1 MNDVN
6 NIFSLSNCLSKQ
18 QLVNY
23 IQQKMDRDEVYLVES
38 HLNDC
43 PFCSDA
49 IDGLMDADLT
59 EMQNT
64 IQEIK
69 PTLIHTHIQ
78 HLPSEKTNTDPAPL
92 TISSNKNKWM
102 IAASIL
108 LLFGL
113 GGYSVYSFVHHQRH
127 ELAKNEEPK
136 SIPTETTYTETST
149 PRSTEIV
156 QLRVPDK
163 EIKNL
168 DKKEAVPTQKVESAK
183 KIVAKEIQEQ
193 TPEVQK
199 QIVAEPMKQRKIESE
214 PLIETQKYH
223 DNYSQN
229 QSKALAEADQEK
241 ELAIRLKTS
250 AVGMSNKKNAPQIRN
265 NAANQLN
272 YSSDNNSNNIQYTP
286 TGISDYENGITSYN
300 QGDYRKSINYL
311 ERAFENAKKSEEDDI
326 EYYLAMSYL
335 KIGRENKAENLFKK
349 LMTSSKYKLIISDQ
363 LNKIKK

>member
-1 MNDVN
+1 MNDAN

-23 IQQKMDRDEVYLVES
+23 IQHKLDRDEVYIVES

-59 EMQNT
+59 EMQTT

-69 PTLIHTHIQ
+69 PNLIHAHIQ
-78 HLPSEKTNTDPAPL
+78 HLPSENTNTHPAPF

-113 GGYSVYSFVHHQRH
+113 GGYSVYSFVHQQSH
-127 ELAKNEEPK
+127 ELAKNEETK
-136 SIPTETTYTETST
+136 SIPTEATYSETST
-149 PRSTEIV
+149 PRNTEIV
-156 QLRVPDK
+156 QLRVPDE

-168 DKKEAVPTQKVESAK
+168 DKKEAILTQKEESAK
-183 KIVAKEIQEQ
+183 KMVAKEIQKQ
-193 TPEVQK
+193 IPEVQK
-199 QIVAEPMKQRKIESE
+199 EVGAEPMKQSKFESE
-214 PLIETQKYH
+214 PLIETQNYH
-223 DNYSQN
+223 DNFSQKE
-229 QSKALAEADQEK
+229 SKALAEAVQEK
-241 ELAIRLKTS
+241 ELAIRQKTS
-250 AVGMSNKKNAPQIRN
+250 AVGMSNKKNAPQIQN

-272 YSSDNNSNNIQYTP
+272 YSSDNNNNIQFVP
-286 TGISDYENGITSYN
+286 SAISDYENGITSYN
-300 QGDYRKSINYL
+300 SADYRNAIKYFEN
-311 ERAFENAKKSEEDDI
+311 AFENAKKSEQEDI

-335 KIGRENKAENLFKK
+335 KIGREKKAEKLFKK
-349 LMTSSKYKLIISDQ
+349 LMASSKYKPIIIEE
-363 LNKIKK
+363 LNKTKK

>member
-6 NIFSLSNCLSKQ
+6 NIFSMSNCLSKQ

-113 GGYSVYSFVHHQRH
+113 GGYSVYSFVHHQSH

-136 SIPTETTYTETST
+136 SIPTAATYSETST
-149 PRSTEIV
+149 PRNTEIV

-163 EIKNL
+163 ETKNL
-168 DKKEAVPTQKVESAK
+168 DKKEAVPTQKVENVK
-183 KIVAKEIQEQ
+183 KIVAEKIQEQ
-193 TPEVQK
+193 IPEVQK
-199 QIVAEPMKQRKIESE
+199 QIGAEPMKQREIESE
-214 PLIETQKYH
+214 PLIETQNYH
-223 DNYSQN
+223 DNYSQKERN
-229 QSKALAEADQEK
+229 ALAEAVQEK
-241 ELAIRLKTS
+241 ELAIRQKTS
-250 AVGMSNKKNAPQIRN
+250 AVGMSNKKNAPQIQN

-272 YSSDNNSNNIQYTP
+272 YSSDNNNIQFVP
-286 TGISDYENGITSYN
+286 SAISDYENGITSYN
-300 QGDYRKSINYL
+300 RSDYRNAIQFL
-311 ERAFENAKKSEEDDI
+311 ERAFENAKKSEQEDI

-335 KIGRENKAENLFKK
+335 KIGREKKAEKIFNK
-349 LMTSSKYKLIISDQ
+349 LMVSSKYKPIILEQ
-363 LNKIKK
+363 LNKTKK

>member
-23 IQQKMDRDEVYLVES
+23 IQQKLDRDEVYLVES

-59 EMQNT
+59 EMQTT

-69 PTLIHTHIQ
+69 PNLIHAHIQ
-78 HLPSEKTNTDPAPL
+78 HLPSENTNTQPAPL

-113 GGYSVYSFVHHQRH
+113 GGYSVYSFVHHQSH

-136 SIPTETTYTETST
+136 SIPTEASYTETST
-149 PRSTEIV
+149 PRNTEIV
-156 QLRVPDK
+156 QIRVPEK
-163 EIKNL
+163 ETKNL
-168 DKKEAVPTQKVESAK
+168 DKKEAVPAQKGVNAK
-183 KIVAKEIQEQ
+183 VVVTEKIQEQ
-193 TPEVQK
+193 IPEVQK
-199 QIVAEPMKQRKIESE
+199 QIGAEPMKQIKIESE
-214 PLIETQKYH
+214 PLIETQNYH
-223 DNYSQN
+223 DNYSQKE
-229 QSKALAEADQEK
+229 SKADAVQEK
-241 ELAIRLKTS
+241 ELAIRQKTS
-250 AVGMSNKKNAPQIRN
+250 AVGMSNKKNAPQIQN

-272 YSSDNNSNNIQYTP
+272 YSSDNNNNNIQFVP
-286 TGISDYENGITSYN
+286 SAISDYENGITSYN
-300 QGDYRKSINYL
+300 RADYRNAIQYL
-311 ERAFENAKKSEEDDI
+311 EHAFENAKKTEQEDI

-335 KIGRENKAENLFKK
+335 KIGREKKAEKIFNK
-349 LMTSSKYKLIISDQ
+349 LMASSKYKSIILEQ
-363 LNKIKK
+363 LNKTKK